1 MIICFR
7 PNVYTSLL
15 SHEIYHLTPSNFVLN
30 YLFCRCV
37 YSENDVTALENKL
50 IKSINVDH
58 QKKKKRPSIDLYEP
72 KRLSCDIN
80 PLYYSLAQYD
90 DLSSSEFSDIEQCAY
105 DDLESVI
112 LNKENISSSFDSMD
126 IRSNNSVESRQIKSQ
141 SSSSCNEPNMLTN
154 KNSFID
160 DKCSVNFKIDGSDVG
175 NKVRIVN
182 NLSCELQHIKK
193 TNADINGYLDL
204 NLEIGCSN
212 TLNSPIHVAKNKTNS
227 PAIEIVNSN
236 SNSCTSDLSKAD
248 SLINNSLNEENILVS
263 DKTNE
268 MIQETDDDLDVLSPH
283 NFETF
288 TVIKKS
294 KETGNVFRNYNRFED
309 SINISDR
316 DPLKSESTNF
326 QTFTVINENIIVD
339 DNNKFHKD
347 IVVNSETFE
356 PETSN
361 DFKTFTVVNGIS
373 TSPFHTEQLSSS
385 SNSPLSN
392 SKIYINNNDIDLDI
406 SPSTHTFSQFETITF
421 VPKSNNHNNRDD
433 EVTMNN
439 DGKEC
444 DMSKC
449 KIGSTKKEDS
459 EQNLDSY
466 NQIELISEENIR
478 NEVTS
483 CSFNVDS
490 IVTSSDSTLCTNMKQ
505 CIDVIPPSTLST
517 VCDNTIF
524 NFISEDNNSQN
535 NSNNQHLEK
544 IKSSG
549 ESDSTLSLH
558 LDILENTKGM
568 NSPDSLNEDD
578 VFGLEEKPIV
588 STKLEFVPLEATP
601 LKDNRSPRLSRKYM
615 ECSPVISAN
624 AYTPE
629 VDVDKSSSTEE
640 NSERKNSSSFFI
652 DFNQGKPKNKP
663 KRFEN
668 LTKSLDSSTIA
679 NSKEKIFSMFID
691 FNEDSESSESSS
703 KGIKHRKPQTLA
715 DRFVRMHSEEA
726 CAKTNDCENTVTPP
740 PSRMTSTVENSSAD
754 ISDSCKKQ
762 SVFMFIENDSPT
774 PVKRRSLPQSSRL
787 KSQRNSWNVDSTVVH
802 KTHHRTHSVN
812 LSEESHFDARMTQS
826 HIETGSKDFKK
837 PSDSFDT
844 LECNVKI
851 TVNGAKDSGIGLVD
865 SFVRLSDMDKA
876 PSQDIISSLN
886 KSESKSETLRRDL
899 KNTELGRCLKR
910 MFPYLKSIEVER
922 ILLSKPPHVLD
933 SREEI
938 KTGLGQDLLRM
949 FIEEIGADTTID
961 VNGRRIKA
969 HKCVLTSRCQYFA
982 AMFSGGWVQSAGNVL
997 YLKG

>member
-1 MIICFR
+1 MFILY
-7 PNVYTSLL
+7 VYLRF
-15 SHEIYHLTPSNFVLN
+15 SNFVFN

-37 YSENDVTALENKL
+37 YSENNVTILEKKL

-58 QKKKKRPSIDLYEP
+58 PKIKKLPSIDLYEP
-72 KRLSCDIN
+72 KRISCDIN

-90 DLSSSEFSDIEQCAY
+90 DLSSSEFSDFEQCTY
-105 DDLESVI
+105 DDIESVI
-112 LNKENISSSFDSMD
+112 LNKVNISNSSFNSMD
-126 IRSNNSVESRQIKSQ
+126 IKSNNSIESHQVKSQ
-141 SSSSCNEPNMLTN
+141 SSCSRKESNVLAN
-154 KNSFID
+154 KDSFID
-160 DKCSVNFKIDGSDVG
+160 ENSALNFKIDESDIG
-175 NKVRIVN
+175 NKVQIVN
-182 NLSCELQHIKK
+182 NLSNELQHDLIKK
-193 TNADINGYLDL
+193 SNDDINSSS
-204 NLEIGCSN
+204 NLEFANGCIN
-212 TLNSPIHVAKNKTNS
+212 TLDSSIHSPNNKTNQ
-227 PAIEIVNSN
+227 PIIGIVNSN
-236 SNSCTSDLSKAD
+236 TKDCNHD
-248 SLINNSLNEENILVS
+248 SSMIDGKNLNDENILLN
-263 DKTNE
+263 DKTNK
-268 MIQETDDDLDVLSPH
+268 MIQETDDDLDVILPN

-288 TVIKKS
+288 TVIKKCN
-294 KETGNVFRNYNRFED
+294 ETGDVFSKCSHFED
-309 SINISDR
+309 SIIKSNQDQ
-316 DPLKSESTNF
+316 LKSESINF
-326 QTFTVINENIIVD
+326 QTFTVINENIIIDD
-339 DNNKFHKD
+339 DNEFQKD
-347 IVVNSETFE
+347 IVVNSEFFD

-361 DFKTFTVVNGIS
+361 DYKTFTVVNGIS
-373 TSPFHTEQLSSS
+373 RTPFHTEQLSSS
-385 SNSPLSN
+385 SNSPLSS
-392 SKIYINNNDIDLDI
+392 SKIYVNNNDIDLDVL
-406 SPSTHTFSQFETITF
+406 PSTHTLSQFDTITLL
-421 VPKSNNHNNRDD
+421 PQSNNGNEEDN
-433 EVTMNN
+433 VSTTLNN
-439 DGKEC
+439 D
-444 DMSKC
+444 
-449 KIGSTKKEDS
+449 KKEIIMANFDIDTIKKES
-459 EQNLDSY
+459 CGNNESY
-466 NQIELISEENIR
+466 NQIDFKAEENIR
-478 NEVTS
+478 NDVISCSNNFDINVTS
-483 CSFNVDS
+483 TES
-490 IVTSSDSTLCTNMKQ
+490 IVCTNIKQCSDVIPSTLCT
-505 CIDVIPPSTLST
+505 VS
-517 VCDNTIF
+517 DNSIF
-524 NFISEDNNSQN
+524 NFISEDNSSQN

-544 IKSSG
+544 LKSSG

-568 NSPDSLNEDD
+568 NSPDSLNEDE

-588 STKLEFVPLEATP
+588 SNKLEFVPLEATP
-601 LKDNRSPRLSRKYM
+601 IKDNRSPRLSRKYM

-624 AYTPE
+624 AYIPDI
-629 VDVDKSSSTEE
+629 DVDKSSVMEE

-754 ISDSCKKQ
+754 ISESCKKQ

-812 LSEESHFDARMTQS
+812 LSEESNFDARMTQS
-826 HIETGSKDFKK
+826 HIETGSKDFNK

-865 SFVRLSDMDKA
+865 SFVRLSDMDKT
-876 PSQDIISSLN
+876 PSQEIVNSLY
-886 KSESKSETLRRDL
+886 KSESKSESLRRDL

-922 ILLSKPPHVLD
+922 ILLSKPPHALD
-933 SREEI
+933 NREEI